1 MCSHSKT
8 SHRSD
13 RYGIP
18 KKNKRCER
26 DCSSRAEPTNRQG
39 ESFSNKIPSHP
50 SNEHHNAKKTK
61 RNQSNGTCKARMI
74 AAAANGS
81 RFSYSTVTGVD
92 METQL
97 AIPLGGGMGTFQSK
111 LG

>member
-1 MCSHSKT
+1 
-8 SHRSD
+8 
-13 RYGIP
+13 
-18 KKNKRCER
+18 
-26 DCSSRAEPTNRQG
+26 
-39 ESFSNKIPSHP
+39 
-50 SNEHHNAKKTK
+50 
-61 RNQSNGTCKARMI
+61 MI

-97 AIPLGGGMGTFQSK
+97 AIPLGGGMGTLRTK